1 MMHLKKFS
9 EVMKQLQDAN
19 NTIKSQDKQ
28 IKQLQAGKLL
38 QKILLQNFMQHF
50 RYLMSTFL
58 FLVVNN
64 LKEID
69 FHEQESAIKTDQ
81 MNSICD
87 KYRNDSLEKDELVR
101 AIKRDID
108 LVEMDVKKS
117 NQLLQ
122 AEQDIR

>member
-1 MMHLKKFS
+1 
-9 EVMKQLQDAN
+9 MKQLQDAN
-19 NTIKSQDKQ
+19 NTIKTQDKQ

-38 QKILLQNFMQHF
+38 QNYLLHWFMQQF
-50 RYLMSTFL
+50 ACTF
-58 FLVVNN
+58 VNI

>member
-1 MMHLKKFS
+1 
-9 EVMKQLQDAN
+9 MKQLQDAN

-38 QKILLQNFMQHF
+38 QNFSSTICQHF
-50 RYLMSTFL
+50 CRHFI
-58 FLVVNN
+58 VNN

>member
-1 MMHLKKFS
+1 
-9 EVMKQLQDAN
+9 MKQLQDAN

>member
-1 MMHLKKFS
+1 MRHLTCTS
-9 EVMKQLQDAN
+9 L
-19 NTIKSQDKQ
+19 
-28 IKQLQAGKLL
+28 
-38 QKILLQNFMQHF
+38 
-50 RYLMSTFL
+50 
-58 FLVVNN
+58 NN

>member
-1 MMHLKKFS
+1 
-9 EVMKQLQDAN
+9 MKQLQDAN

-38 QKILLQNFMQHF
+38 QNFSSTICQHF
-50 RYLMSTFL
+50 IRHFGCSLSTF
-58 FLVVNN
+58 VVNN

>member
-1 MMHLKKFS
+1 M
-9 EVMKQLQDAN
+9 
-19 NTIKSQDKQ
+19 NTIC
-28 IKQLQAGKLL
+28 
-38 QKILLQNFMQHF
+38 
-50 RYLMSTFL
+50 
-58 FLVVNN
+58 
-64 LKEID
+64 E
-69 FHEQESAIKTDQ
+69 
-81 MNSICD
+81 